1 MASIEFEEIYS
12 RFYMRVQD
20 YEMSG
25 LKESLVKEILFEY
38 LRSTVSKP
46 MVRRLFSSITIDED
60 IEEIEYELR
69 NSLDEDSDNDF
80 VEEVLSLGM
89 MECWASPK
97 YNSTLLTS
105 QMFSNS
111 EQKYYSQAAH
121 LAEMKELLVKAQ
133 TDLRKLIRD
142 RAYSLAVINGVET

>member
-1 MASIEFEEIYS
+1 MASSEYSEIYS
-12 RFYMRVQD
+12 RFYLRIKD

-25 LKESLVKEILFEY
+25 LDEQLVKNMLTGY
-38 LRSTVSKP
+38 LRSTLSKP
-46 MVRRLFSSITIDED
+46 MVRRLFQSLTIDDD

-69 NSLDEDSDNDF
+69 EPLDEDSDKDF
-80 VEEVLSLGM
+80 VEEVLALGM
-89 MECWASPK
+89 TVEWCNPK
-97 YNSTLLTS
+97 YQSTLLTS

-121 LAEMKELLVKAQ
+121 LAEIKELLNKSQ

-142 RAYSLAVINGVET
+142 RGYSLSVINGVE